1 MLDETLVNN
10 LYFLYNYNQYLVIDY
25 IVIFNMRKFFKK
37 WGFLGSKNYSINRL
51 LDEVILSNFLIKYFI
66 NKKNI
71 KNYFFYL

>member
-1 MLDETLVNN
+1 
-10 LYFLYNYNQYLVIDY
+10 
-25 IVIFNMRKFFKK
+25 MRKFFKK